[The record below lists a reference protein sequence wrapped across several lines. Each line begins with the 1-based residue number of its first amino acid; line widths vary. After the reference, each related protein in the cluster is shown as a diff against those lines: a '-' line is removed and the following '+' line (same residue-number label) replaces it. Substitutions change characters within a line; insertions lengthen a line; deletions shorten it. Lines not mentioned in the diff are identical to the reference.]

1 MKPVKK
7 LPEHLIYQLP
17 KSPDTYKMFSTKT
30 GKYEGLMIARPEF
43 VTESGIY
50 PKKKNFWS
58 YYVVGLHAKIKEQGV
73 GKAFE
78 TWSTGMNISIKE
90 GDRIFLIRLGDTQK
104 GIVASGYAA
113 TDVFTAPHWEPCRAK
128 KGERSKHIYIEFDKM
143 VDIKESPL
151 SMTVLKEM
159 APSYHWSTQASGVSI
174 HKKIAEQLE
183 TIWNQ

>member
-1 MKPVKK
+1 MAWN
-7 LPEHLIYQLP
+7 P
-17 KSPDTYKMFSTKT
+17 KRYRWNETNGGFYDVQ
-30 GKYEGLMIARPEF
+30 ER
-43 VTESGIY
+43 
-50 PKKKNFWS
+50 
-58 YYVVGLHAKIKEQGV
+58 IKQV

-128 KGERSKHIYIEFDKM
+128 KGERSKHIYIEFDKI

-174 HKKIAEQLE
+174 PKKIAEQLE